1 MPQIVVET
9 NGIHSS
15 NSNSDTFP
23 GTSGSL
29 RQNNPV
35 GLIYSGLFI

>member
-1 MPQIVVET
+1 MPQNVVEA

-15 NSNSDTFP
+15 NSNADPFP
-23 GTSGSL
+23 GTSVSL
-29 RQNNPV
+29 RQNNPE